1 MSIILLVINIL
12 IEIFQV
18 MTEGKD
24 YFFSLEKDYFF
35 SFENIIDLTVYV
47 LVTIC
52 QFYYFGT
59 GKVVNGYYFSDDDSY
74 FQGFLFFTILTLH
87 LNLILQYTIAFSVT
101 RRYVIMI
108 IQTFKDT
115 IPFYIILVTCV
126 LSYSIFLM
134 STEDAEPLI
143 VFKLTYTLTL
153 GELDFEELST
163 SRFIVFVAYT
173 TLITL
178 ILMNLLIAILSDAY
192 ELVQS
197 EKKYYEGK
205 AKLERSLMFER
216 LVIFFMELFKGE
228 KE

>member
-1 MSIILLVINIL
+1 MLV
-12 IEIFQV
+12 
-18 MTEGKD
+18 
-24 YFFSLEKDYFF
+24 S
-35 SFENIIDLTVYV
+35 
-47 LVTIC
+47 IC
-52 QFYYFGT
+52 QFYYWGT
-59 GKVVNGYYFSDDDSY
+59 GRVFNGYYFPEDESY
-74 FQGFLFFTILTLH
+74 YHGFLFFTILALH
-87 LNLILQYTIAFSVT
+87 LNLILQYSIAFKTT

-115 IPFYIILVTCV
+115 IPFYVILGYFI

-134 STEDAEPLI
+134 LTQDEEPLT
-143 VFKLTYTLTL
+143 VFKVTYTLTL

-205 AKLERSLMFER
+205 AKLERSLMYER
-216 LVIFFMELFKGE
+216 LVMFFMKLLKRE